1 MERRPIWHAARM
13 LAVGVALA
21 AALSL
26 LSGAFPGVDTPIAE
40 AGVAQGKDDDK
51 KDKKDRD
58 RNQDDDE
65 DHTLN
70 GQVLAINAD
79 KDPPE
84 MIVGTIDGE
93 ALVRVLKTDE
103 IALNGV
109 KVGDYVELNGEK
121 LDELLFEATQ
131 ISVDH
136 TAN

>member
-13 LAVGVALA
+13 LAVGIALA
-21 AALSL
+21 TALSL
-26 LSGAFPGVDTPIAE
+26 LGGALPGAGTPIAE
-40 AGVAQGKDDDK
+40 AGVSQGKDDDK

-70 GQVLAINAD
+70 GQVLAINPD

-84 MIVGTIDGE
+84 MVVGTIDGE